1 MAGTFRRPHGYR
13 ELGDMAPGVVG
24 RGRGASPLTVL
35 ARKRGQGRRLWLVGF
50 WGALVALTLVA
61 CQSIQPV
68 ASEQGGVTTLPE
80 GAVDVS
86 SLSEVEQQLVAQARA
101 DLAQELGVAAEEI
114 QVAAVEAVD
123 WPDASLGC
131 PEEGMMYAQVI
142 TPGYRIQLRV
152 DGNSYEYHTGN
163 QPDGPMVR
171 CESTAP

>member
-1 MAGTFRRPHGYR
+1 MAGTLRRPQGC
-13 ELGDMAPGVVG
+13 GDRGHMAPGAVTRRGAGPLAGLARRMG
-24 RGRGASPLTVL
+24 RGRQRWL
-35 ARKRGQGRRLWLVGF
+35 AGLWSV
-50 WGALVALTLVA
+50 LVALTLVA
-61 CQSIQPV
+61 CQPIQPV
-68 ASEQGGVTTLPE
+68 ASEQGEVTTLPE

-114 QVAAVEAVD
+114 QVAGVEAVD

-142 TPGYRIQLRV
+142 TPGYRIELRV

-171 CESTAP
+171 CEPTDS